1 LFIDFFELDKQIE
14 ILEEIS
20 IICIDANNT
29 DCLKKI
35 LSHVEKYS
43 NFYKTQILSFILL
56 KISDKV
62 FQFNNYQ
69 ANDIFINII
78 KKYMFFLNKKYKDII
93 AQKICLYYKNNKDL
107 KSDVKWFKNVLDI
120 DKSNKYAIEGLIES
134 LTNYGR
140 YIEAFGYINNLNK
153 KEKIDSA
160 YNISAK
166 CIKEED
172 IDSLR
177 CIIGNSKNLTN
188 GMDIISAIFHMCA
201 DKMYKCKKSG
211 TEKKLAELLKK
222 YLNFANK
229 SIRGKIAEKISHYY
243 ACKKKTS
250 ESLEWLSLIDS
261 DFKITKNSNITKT
274 INTLEYINIKK
285 TEEFIRRL
293 NKIHSKFL
301 NSKIKKIINEYLV
314 RLKYKVVKDKIRE
327 LITLKKYDKALN
339 FVKKIKECKKD
350 VVYMLETGQLLKTA
364 SDYSGAIKWFK
375 QVLKADVKNKYAVR
389 GLVESLIN
397 ARRYSELRK
406 YIKYLNK
413 KERFIIMNKTVEKYI
428 DSEDIDSLKR
438 ILKHNKILTNNKNIL
453 SATLCMVGDKM
464 YKCKKH
470 DTERKLTELL
480 KKYVKF
486 LPDSLKIKVSLY
498 YSENKNVKETIRWLS
513 YIRSN
518 LINQKKIIS
527 LIVNMLRNEVI
538 LKNDVKNIIKNL
550 NILHK
555 NIKDVKFKNLILGET
570 EILQNKIILKSKPI
584 KMHVVLTTK
593 CNLKCI
599 MCNVCTNEYTISNNY
614 IKIIKEYLPYLE
626 EISWQGGELFL
637 YDKFEELI
645 KLAAKYKVEQE
656 FVTNGLLL
664 DKRRIEIIAKYNIF
678 LSISIDSVKKETY
691 EYIRAGAKFDS
702 LIFVLKQLYD
712 YKLNHSDI
720 KYSMSVVVMSI
731 NYKELDDIVKFAILY
746 GFTGIYFQRYIPHE
760 NITDDLMLNEEQ
772 SLHVFEKIQE
782 IKNKFTNMIIK
793 TNIGDD
799 VFKYW
804 NVKKIN
810 SDSDILHK
818 DETNQLPGSSDNNN
832 YEKKDNE
839 FSQSQNNN
847 IYEKIFCIAPWK
859 TLFLDFGMKM
869 KFSGYCNSFKTLD
882 GEYDIW
888 NCRPAVEYRRSI
900 IKNKILDYCN
910 RFCKTAGNDGEEVRK
925 FGRS

>member
-1 LFIDFFELDKQIE
+1 MIKD
-14 ILEEIS
+14 
-20 IICIDANNT
+20 
-29 DCLKKI
+29 
-35 LSHVEKYS
+35 
-43 NFYKTQILSFILL
+43 
-56 KISDKV
+56 
-62 FQFNNYQ
+62 
-69 ANDIFINII
+69 II
-78 KKYMFFLNKKYKDII
+78 KK
-93 AQKICLYYKNNKDL
+93 
-107 KSDVKWFKNVLDI
+107 S
-120 DKSNKYAIEGLIES
+120 
-134 LTNYGR
+134 
-140 YIEAFGYINNLNK
+140 IN
-153 KEKIDSA
+153 SA
-160 YNISAK
+160 
-166 CIKEED
+166 D
-172 IDSLR
+172 IDSLKSILENNKILR
-177 CIIGNSKNLTN
+177 NNASIITSILKNVSNNINKYTNLT
-188 GMDIISAIFHMCA
+188 A
-201 DKMYKCKKSG
+201 
-211 TEKKLAELLKK
+211 EKKISGLFKI
-222 YLNFANK
+222 YLPFVNK
-229 SIRGKIAEKISHYY
+229 NIYGKIIEKIAYHY
-243 ACKKKTS
+243 ACNKKIA
-250 ESLEWLSLIDS
+250 ESLEWLSLIHT
-261 DFKITKNSNITKT
+261 DFKTVKTGCIFKIINGIENTGIKNTDKFMEQLKKICAKSKNQAVKTMISMYFQKLKYNILK
-274 INTLEYINIKK
+274 E
-285 TEEFIRRL
+285 
-293 NKIHSKFL
+293 
-301 NSKIKKIINEYLV
+301 KIKKLIN
-314 RLKYKVVKDKIRE
+314 LKQ
-327 LITLKKYDKALN
+327 YDKALN

-350 VVYMLETGQLLKTA
+350 VGYMLETGQLLKAA

-397 ARRYSELRK
+397 AGRYSELTE

-413 KERFIIMNKTVEKYI
+413 KERFIIINKTVEKYI

-438 ILKHNKILTNNKNIL
+438 ILKHNKTLTNNKNIL
-453 SATLCMVGDKM
+453 SATLRMVVDKM

-527 LIVNMLRNEVI
+527 LIVYMLRKEVI
-538 LKNDVKNIIKNL
+538 LKNDIKNIVKNL

-555 NIKDVKFKNLILGET
+555 NIKDIKFKNLILGET
-570 EILQNKIILKSKPI
+570 EILQNKIILKSKPV

-614 IKIIKEYLPYLE
+614 IEIIKEYLPYLE

-664 DKRRIEIIAKYNIF
+664 DKRRIEIVAKYNIF

-712 YKLNHSDI
+712 YKLNHRDI

-772 SLHVFEKIQE
+772 ALYVFEKIQE
-782 IKNKFTNMIIK
+782 IKNNFKNITVK

-810 SDSDILHK
+810 SDISHK
-818 DETNQLPGSSDNNN
+818 DEINQLSGTDADNN

-839 FSQSQNNN
+839 ILESKNNN

-882 GEYDIW
+882 GEFDIW
-888 NCRPAVEYRRSI
+888 NCPPAVEYRKSI
-900 IKNKILDYCN
+900 IKNKPLDYCN